1 MLDFADQ
8 RHNRMLDLYTNT
20 PGGTHIGA
28 SNIVFINSVE
38 NVWNYDPDI
47 RPVTPRDVVWQVAA
61 TTGTDEIAFDD
72 YLLKRALVIS
82 HMNPPVWN
90 TAPNLPD
97 RDYIDGFS
105 NTGQFKGEG
114 FLETPLV
121 QNAAA
126 GTYWKL
132 PTSGELLGGARVEP
146 IAAGGV
152 KAKGI
157 HLDGGDDQIKY
168 VIPAQPTTAKTND
181 LAGSAWMYSLWIH
194 PTTPLDATQRR
205 ILQTPDGTVVNL
217 TAARILV
224 RKGTSTA
231 DIVVP
236 LPLRLSVTRYTHL
249 ALVETPAGADTTLSV
264 YLDGF
269 LLTTVTVTGA
279 VLRMAAVPPAAAVPL
294 LVGTVA
300 GQPGV
305 AMWVDE
311 FKVIAQAPGPEDM
324 CNHAYGTLVGVT
336 SGPGFDRAG
345 QYPIGHTTI
354 KTATGAPY
362 DRYYCESHFVGGADG
377 ASNFVCKYARTDLR
391 CVGRR
396 LQFPEGP
403 IHATQPRPASQAN
416 AFCLS
421 CHDNANP
428 SVTMQLSALTVIPGL
443 AAQNDRRRQPM
454 QTLRRLF
461 GFLPAHL
468 FGLNKPSSSLNGTAL
483 GHAIDPFLLP

>member
-1 MLDFADQ
+1 
-8 RHNRMLDLYTNT
+8 
-20 PGGTHIGA
+20 
-28 SNIVFINSVE
+28 
-38 NVWNYDPDI
+38 
-47 RPVTPRDVVWQVAA
+47 
-61 TTGTDEIAFDD
+61 
-72 YLLKRALVIS
+72 
-82 HMNPPVWN
+82 
-90 TAPNLPD
+90 
-97 RDYIDGFS
+97 
-105 NTGQFKGEG
+105 
-114 FLETPLV
+114 V

-132 PTSGELLGGARVEP
+132 PAAGELLGGARVEP

-157 HLDGGDDQIKY
+157 HLDGSDDHIRY
-168 VIPAQPTTAKTND
+168 VIPAQPTTAKTTD
-181 LAGSAWMYSLWIH
+181 LTSSAWMYSLWIN

-224 RKGTSTA
+224 RNGTATA
-231 DIVVP
+231 DITIP
-236 LPLRLSVTRYTHL
+236 IPLRLVVTRYSHL
-249 ALVETPAGADTTLSV
+249 ALVATPSPGNTALSV

-269 LLTTVTVTGA
+269 LLTRVTVTGS
-279 VLRMAAVPPAAAVPL
+279 VLRMAGTSPL

-305 AMWVDE
+305 TAWIDE
-311 FKVIAQAPGPEDM
+311 FKVIAQHPDLEDM

-345 QYPIGHTTI
+345 QYPIGHDEVR
-354 KTATGAPY
+354 GASGTSFS
-362 DRYYCESHFVGGADG
+362 RYYCESHFVGGADG
-377 ASNFVCKYARTDLR
+377 ASSFACKFSRTDPR

-396 LQFPEGP
+396 ILFPEGP
-403 IHATQPRPASQAN
+403 IRFNQPRPASQAN
-416 AFCLS
+416 TFCLS

-428 SVTMQLSALTVIPGL
+428 SITMQLGALTLNPAVT
-443 AAQNDRRRQPM
+443 AENDRRRQPM

-468 FGLNKPSSSLNGTAL
+468 FGVNKPTTPLNGTAA
-483 GHAIDPFLLP
+483 GHGIDQFLLP